1 MPKLNLYRA
10 EFTVDGNQNAWAC
23 VRAENR
29 NDAKALLE
37 VVYGR
42 RIDEHTVELVTE
54 RSPKMHRAKVRV
66 SGNSVVLT
74 GIWAET
80 RTDARNHFDVLY
92 GRNWK
97 FA

>member
-1 MPKLNLYRA
+1 MPELNLYSA
-10 EFTVDGNQNAWAC
+10 EFTVFGSQKAWAC
-23 VRAENR
+23 VRAGNR
-29 NDAKALLE
+29 NRAKALLE

-42 RIDEHTVELVTE
+42 RIDEHTVERVTE
-54 RSPKMHRAKVRV
+54 RSPKIHRAKVRV

-74 GIWAET
+74 GIWAEN
-80 RTDARNHFDVLY
+80 RTDARKHFDVLY